1 MPLKLTVRMRPYKR
15 CASTLLIELEADL
28 YDIKAKSQTSKSRI
42 RNEKLGQWA
51 LDNGVVT

>member
-1 MPLKLTVRMRPYKR
+1 MRPYKR
-15 CASTLLIELEADL
+15 CASTSLIELEVHL
-28 YDIKAKSQTSKSRI
+28 YDKEAKSHTSKSRI